1 MLLRAVCLLL
11 LLGILAAG
19 LWPLYVPRNE
29 VNWSPDVRGILFGEY
44 GSVISAGLFVGPG
57 AAEGKSCSFEVWL
70 GPKLD
75 RPLGTVFSFYSHEH
89 HATTFLLR
97 QAWGYLAL
105 QRRSANDGFRLKRS
119 RISVGGLYGTATPVL
134 ITVTSG
140 QGTTSLYADG
150 KLVKSLPGYA
160 ISSDDLTGRLIAGN
174 AARSTSNWAGQ
185 LSGLAIYD
193 RELTAEEVSRHYDEW
208 SKQGQLP
215 IRPDERAI
223 ALYLFREGSGTVV
236 QNQVDSAT
244 DLVIPNRFFVV
255 DKRFLEPPWQEFRW
269 DTAYFQ
275 DIIINVAG
283 FVPLGFFFYAYFL
296 LLRKMEHPTRITIA
310 FGFLVS
316 LFIEISQ
323 AFLPTRNSGM
333 TDLIT
338 NSLGTAIGA
347 VLCGWNPVEKV
358 LRRVGLGA
366 VETPAPQ

>member
-19 LWPLYVPRNE
+19 LWPFYVPRNE
-29 VNWSPDVRGILFGEY
+29 VTWSPDGRGILLGEY
-44 GSVISAGLFVGPG
+44 GTVISTGPFAAPG
-57 AAEGKSCSFEVWL
+57 AEAGKSCSFEVWL

-105 QRRSANDGFRLKRS
+105 QRRSANDGYRLKRS
-119 RISVGGLYGTATPVL
+119 RVSVAGLYGTTSPVL

-140 QGTTSLYADG
+140 EGTTSLYADG
-150 KLVKSLPGYA
+150 KLVKALPGYT
-160 ISSDDLTGRLIAGN
+160 ISSDDLSGRLIAGN

-193 RELTAEEVSRHYDEW
+193 RELSAEEVSRHYDEW
-208 SKQGQLP
+208 SKQGQLQ
-215 IRPDERAI
+215 IRPGERAI
-223 ALYLFREGSGTVV
+223 ALYSFREGSGTVV
-236 QNQVDSAT
+236 HNQVDSAT
-244 DLVIPNRFFVV
+244 DLLIPARFFVV
-255 DKRFLEPPWQEFRW
+255 DQRFLEPPWQEFRW
-269 DTAYFQ
+269 DTEYLK

-283 FVPLGFFFYAYFL
+283 FIPLGFFFYAYFL
-296 LLRKMEHPTRITIA
+296 LLRRSEHATTITIA

-338 NSLGTAIGA
+338 NSSGTAIGA
-347 VLCGWNPVEKV
+347 LLCRWNPMQKL
-358 LRRVGLGA
+358 LRRVVMGS
-366 VETPAPQ
+366 VETPIAP